1 MKPLFWLT
9 NKGREHR
16 PRWIAALLLSILFV
30 VSAAEAGTAAER
42 GEFPAVYQT
51 TTRLNV
57 RESDSAGSRRLG
69 TLGKG
74 EMVRVEWITDSG
86 WAMIRY
92 NSREAYISADYITYF
107 QPVETPAKQAR
118 HRRITAGGVIG
129 WAFKILIA
137 VVIIKLLQK
146 VSVFVMYFMSVIM
159 YKLYWLVNIPFYLL
173 NWIQRFLAKPWRD
186 IYRRNKGGDRRNR
199 RRRMIWDI
207 AKVPFYIILT
217 PLRLINAIYYN
228 LIAHCSF
235 ELYNYLLEVVLPSNP
250 KEGADNDVL
259 LIALI
264 PWRFLRY
271 VILHGSL
278 TLIESVIW
286 TAADTLFPALTLY
299 HGTDENACV
308 AITQSGRAGY
318 SGRLTGIWNVG
329 GGNFAGNGIY
339 FAPARATARHY
350 SGGTIIVCR
359 VTLGRVLDL
368 GMAPEYVYNQC
379 GHPDALGA
387 TKWGLDHGYV
397 TGEWWRGD
405 SRWWEYCMYD
415 WQNRYNYS
423 WRIRP
428 LYILNLN
435 EATMQR
441 IPGGMCHWL
450 FRGLVLKDLATSF
463 KELFQ

>member
-1 MKPLFWLT
+1 
-9 NKGREHR
+9 
-16 PRWIAALLLSILFV
+16 
-30 VSAAEAGTAAER
+30 
-42 GEFPAVYQT
+42 
-51 TTRLNV
+51 
-57 RESDSAGSRRLG
+57 
-69 TLGKG
+69 
-74 EMVRVEWITDSG
+74 
-86 WAMIRY
+86 
-92 NSREAYISADYITYF
+92 
-107 QPVETPAKQAR
+107 
-118 HRRITAGGVIG
+118 
-129 WAFKILIA
+129 
-137 VVIIKLLQK
+137 
-146 VSVFVMYFMSVIM
+146 MYFMSIIM
-159 YKLYWLVNIPFYLL
+159 YRLYWLVNIPFYLL

-199 RRRMIWDI
+199 RRRMIWGV

-235 ELYNYLLEVVLPSNP
+235 ELYNYLLEVILPSNP
-250 KEGADNDVL
+250 KEGADNDAL

-299 HGTDENACV
+299 HGTDEDACV

-463 KELFQ
+463 KELFK